1 MQQAEFNHNDF
12 ADTAEADKSLM
23 VKFFY
28 KDRPDN
34 AKTKEM
40 GRPVF
45 KEVTYIEL
53 RIAGQRDVQACR
65 PATMADKQRF
75 PRHFDAFEKRVEA
88 PTEGM
93 PLSEWPQITRTQ
105 AEELSFINVK
115 TVEQMAS
122 VKDANI
128 GNMMGGYS
136 LREKAQKWLEMN
148 DKQSVDREKEEM
160 RGQMAAMQAQIR
172 DLLEQKAAPMS
183 VQTEIQTD
191 LFNTPTELQSELDE
205 ETDPNAAIPVPAAP
219 AGRAKRKSRAKK

>member
-28 KDRPDN
+28 KERPDS
-34 AKTKEM
+34 AKSEEL

-45 KEVTYIEL
+45 KEVAYIEL
-53 RIAGQRDVQACR
+53 RVAGQRDVQACR
-65 PATMADKQRF
+65 PATVADKQRF
-75 PRHFDAFEKRVEA
+75 PRHFDAFERRVEA

-105 AEELSFINVK
+105 AEELAFLNVK
-115 TVEQMAS
+115 TVEQMAT
-122 VKDANI
+122 VKDSNI
-128 GNMMGGYS
+128 SNMMGGYS
-136 LREKAQKWLEMN
+136 LREKAQKWLEVN
-148 DKQSVDREKEEM
+148 DRQSVDREKEEL
-160 RGQMAAMQAQIR
+160 RGQVAELQAQMR
-172 DLLEQKAAPMS
+172 QLLEQKAAPMS

>member
-28 KDRPDN
+28 KERPDS
-34 AKTKEM
+34 AKSEEL

-45 KEVTYIEL
+45 KEVAYIEL
-53 RIAGQRDVQACR
+53 RVAGQRDVQACR
-65 PATMADKQRF
+65 PATVADKQRF
-75 PRHFDAFEKRVEA
+75 PRHFDAFERRVEA

-105 AEELSFINVK
+105 AEELAFLNVK
-115 TVEQMAS
+115 TVEQMAT
-122 VKDANI
+122 VKDSNI
-128 GNMMGGYS
+128 SNMMGGYG
-136 LREKAQKWLEMN
+136 LREKAQKWLEVN
-148 DKQSVDREKEEM
+148 DKQSVDREKEEL
-160 RGQMAAMQAQIR
+160 RGQVAELQAQMR
-172 DLLEQKAAPMS
+172 QLLEQKAAPLS

>member
-28 KDRPDN
+28 KERPDS
-34 AKTKEM
+34 AKSEEL

-45 KEVTYIEL
+45 KEVAYIEL
-53 RIAGQRDVQACR
+53 RVAGQRDVQACR
-65 PATMADKQRF
+65 PATVADKQRF
-75 PRHFDAFEKRVEA
+75 PRHFDAFERRVEA

-105 AEELSFINVK
+105 AEELSFLNVK
-115 TVEQMAS
+115 TVEQMAT
-122 VKDANI
+122 VKDSNI
-128 GNMMGGYS
+128 SNMMGGYS
-136 LREKAQKWLEMN
+136 LREKAQKWLEVN
-148 DKQSVDREKEEM
+148 DKQSVDREKEEL
-160 RGQMAAMQAQIR
+160 RGQVAELQAQMR
-172 DLLEQKAAPMS
+172 QLLEQKAAPLS

>member
-28 KDRPDN
+28 KERPDS
-34 AKTKEM
+34 AKSEEL

-45 KEVTYIEL
+45 KEVAYIEL
-53 RIAGQRDVQACR
+53 RVAGQRDVQACR
-65 PATMADKQRF
+65 PATVADKQRF
-75 PRHFDAFEKRVEA
+75 PRHFDAFERRVEA

-105 AEELSFINVK
+105 AEELAFLNVK
-115 TVEQMAS
+115 TVEQMAT
-122 VKDANI
+122 VKDSNI
-128 GNMMGGYS
+128 SNMMGGYS
-136 LREKAQKWLEMN
+136 LREKAQKWLEVN
-148 DKQSVDREKEEM
+148 DKQSVDREKEEL
-160 RGQMAAMQAQIR
+160 RGQVAELQAQMR
-172 DLLEQKAAPMS
+172 QLLEQKAAPLS

-205 ETDPNAAIPVPAAP
+205 QTDPNAAIPVPAAP

>member
-28 KDRPDN
+28 KERPDS
-34 AKTKEM
+34 TKSEEL

-45 KEVTYIEL
+45 KEVAYIEL
-53 RIAGQRDVQACR
+53 RVAGQRDVQACR
-65 PATMADKQRF
+65 PATVADKQRF
-75 PRHFDAFEKRVEA
+75 PRHFDAFERRVEA

-105 AEELSFINVK
+105 AEELAFLNVK
-115 TVEQMAS
+115 TVEQMAT
-122 VKDANI
+122 VKDSNI
-128 GNMMGGYS
+128 SNMMGGYG
-136 LREKAQKWLEMN
+136 LREKAQKWLEVN
-148 DKQSVDREKEEM
+148 DKESVDREKEEL
-160 RGQMAAMQAQIR
+160 RGQVAELQAQMR
-172 DLLEQKAAPMS
+172 KLLEQKAAPMS

>member
-28 KDRPDN
+28 KERPDS
-34 AKTKEM
+34 AKSEEL

-45 KEVTYIEL
+45 KEVAYIEL
-53 RIAGQRDVQACR
+53 RVAGQRDVQACR
-65 PATMADKQRF
+65 PATVADKQRF
-75 PRHFDAFEKRVEA
+75 PRHFDAFERRVEA

-105 AEELSFINVK
+105 AEELAFLNVK
-115 TVEQMAS
+115 TVEQMAT
-122 VKDANI
+122 VKDSNI
-128 GNMMGGYS
+128 SNMMGGYG
-136 LREKAQKWLEMN
+136 LREKAQKWLEIN
-148 DKQSVDREKEEM
+148 DKQSVDREKEEL
-160 RGQMAAMQAQIR
+160 RGQVAELQAQMR
-172 DLLEQKAAPMS
+172 QLLEQKAAPLS

>member
-28 KDRPDN
+28 KERPDS
-34 AKTKEM
+34 TKSEEL

-45 KEVTYIEL
+45 KEVAYIEL
-53 RIAGQRDVQACR
+53 RVAGQRDVQACR
-65 PATMADKQRF
+65 PATVADKQRF
-75 PRHFDAFEKRVEA
+75 PRHFDAFERRVEA

-105 AEELSFINVK
+105 AEELAFLNVK
-115 TVEQMAS
+115 TVEQMAT
-122 VKDANI
+122 VKDSNI
-128 GNMMGGYS
+128 SNMMGGYG
-136 LREKAQKWLEMN
+136 LREKAQKWLEVN
-148 DKQSVDREKEEM
+148 DKQSVDREKEEL
-160 RGQMAAMQAQIR
+160 RGQVAELQAQMR
-172 DLLEQKAAPMS
+172 KLLEQKAAPMS